1 MPHKIKCTTEVKRD
15 WARVNQ
21 AYVTQGVLLL
31 QHDWVDG
38 WDRELE
44 RMNEGKRG
52 RPFLFPESLVRFAV
66 MLRTA
71 LRLPFRQLQGI
82 LDALAGF
89 LAIKVPD
96 YTTLWHRLC
105 RCQVHLPRPNLTGSD
120 WTLAIDS
127 TGIKV
132 SDRGE
137 WMREKWHVH
146 RGWIKVHMAV
156 EVVSG
161 AIVDIQVSD
170 EAASDAPFL
179 PGLVEQAAGLLPGR
193 IARVTADGAYDTFEN
208 FDFLAS
214 RGIDPAIK
222 LRKNASMKCGG
233 NSFARPKAVRELRTL
248 GEEEWKRRHQYN
260 MRWKSETGFSAVK
273 RRVGEAVRS
282 KRPDLALKEAET
294 MFVQYAIMRDGGLR

>member
-1 MPHKIKCTTEVKRD
+1 MPHKTKCTTEVKRD
-15 WARVNQ
+15 WPRVNET
-21 AYVTQGVLLL
+21 YVTQRVLLM

-44 RMNEGKRG
+44 RMNEGKEG
-52 RPFLFPESLVRFAV
+52 RPFLFPESLVRFAT

-96 YTTLWHRLC
+96 HTTLWHRTN
-105 RCQVHLPRPNLTGSD
+105 RCQVVLPRPDLTGSD

-161 AIVDIQVSD
+161 AIVGIQVSD
-170 EAASDAPFL
+170 ESSPDAPYL

-208 FDFLAS
+208 FDFLAG
-214 RGIDPAIK
+214 RRDPTIK
-222 LRKNASMKCGG
+222 LRKNASMKCRGH
-233 NSFARPKAVRELRTL
+233 SFARPKAVRELRAL
-248 GEEEWKRRHQYN
+248 GEKEWKRRHQYN

-294 MFVQYAIMRDGGLR
+294 MFVQYSIMKEGGCR

>member
-1 MPHKIKCTTEVKRD
+1 
-15 WARVNQ
+15 
-21 AYVTQGVLLL
+21 
-31 QHDWVDG
+31 
-38 WDRELE
+38 
-44 RMNEGKRG
+44 MNEGKRG

-105 RCQVHLPRPNLTGSD
+105 RCQVHFPRPNLTGSE

-161 AIVDIQVSD
+161 AIVGIQVSD
-170 EAASDAPFL
+170 EGSPDAPFL

-222 LRKNASMKCGG
+222 LRKNASMKCRG
-233 NSFARPKAVRELRTL
+233 NSFARPKAVRELRAL